1 MKIIA
6 FPFAGG
12 NKYSFNFLKK
22 YIAPYNIELIVLEYP
37 GRGVR
42 MKESLLES
50 IDAVLEDAFE
60 NLKKQIDADDYLIYG
75 HSMGALIGLLVC
87 DKLKG
92 ASFKMPKR
100 LLTTGRPLPHR
111 RKREKTFHLG
121 NEAFYGKIAA
131 LGGIPE
137 QLLQEPALMDF
148 YAPILKADFKAVEEY
163 TPLETL
169 DIGIPISV
177 LYGDEELE
185 KLKENTLVGAQEE
198 ITQETVLKKWEAQ
211 TSKVVSIRMLK
222 GNHFFIY
229 DHEQYIA
236 EHIIQGF
243 S

>member
-1 MKIIA
+1 MKIFA

-37 GRGVR
+37 GRGLR
-42 MKESLLES
+42 MKEPLLES
-50 IDAVLEDAFE
+50 IESVLEDAVTK
-60 NLKKQIDADDYLIYG
+60 LKQEIDTDDYVIYG
-75 HSMGALIGLLVC
+75 HSMGALIGLLAC
-87 DKLKG
+87 DKLK
-92 ASFKMPKR
+92 ATSFKMPKR

-111 RKREKTFHLG
+111 RKKEKTFDLT
-121 NEAFYGKIAA
+121 NEAFYTKIAA

-148 YAPILKADFKAVEEY
+148 YAPILKADFKAIEEY
-163 TPLETL
+163 NTLETY

-177 LYGDEELE
+177 LYGDEELQ
-185 KLKENTLVGAQEE
+185 KLKENTLVGEQEE
-198 ITQETVLKKWEAQ
+198 ITQETVRQKWEAQ

-236 EHIIQGF
+236 ENIIQGF

>member
-37 GRGVR
+37 GRGLR
-42 MKESLLES
+42 MKDPLLES
-50 IDAVLEDAFE
+50 IESVLEDAFE
-60 NLKKQIDADDYLIYG
+60 NLKKEIGADDYLIYG

-87 DKLKG
+87 DKLKA
-92 ASFKMPKR
+92 ASLKMPRR

-111 RKREKTFHLG
+111 RKKEKTFHLG
-121 NEAFYGKIAA
+121 TQAFYSKIAS
-131 LGGIPE
+131 LGGLPE

-163 TPLETL
+163 STLETS

-177 LYGDEELE
+177 LYGDEELQ
-185 KLKENTLVGAQEE
+185 KLKENTLVEEQEE
-198 ITQETVLKKWEAQ
+198 ITQETVRKKWEAQ
-211 TSKVVSIRMLK
+211 TSKIVSIRMLK

-229 DHEQYIA
+229 SHEQYIA